1 MRVAGI
7 GHERR
12 DATPLDSFRLRHCRR
27 DRLALSM
34 GIMAERRT
42 SQRRHL
48 WGDHPQ
54 ALYLW

>member
-27 DRLALSM
+27 DRLTLSM
-34 GIMAERRT
+34 GIMAERR
-42 SQRRHL
+42 SSRRRHL
-48 WGDHPQ
+48 WGDQPSE
-54 ALYLW
+54 L